1 MHTYGSYETHGDP
14 AVAVGFAI
22 FGLFISL
29 ITYVWFGIAGSKL
42 FKKVGYKNPWAAWVP
57 VYNTYA
63 LLEVGN
69 QQGKWAIFYVVA
81 ALLQIIPFLGTLL
94 YLVATVFFII
104 VLVYAYININ
114 KGFGK
119 EVTGWTVFAVFLQLI
134 WMTILAFG
142 NTNHYDA
149 RRANGPFFMNKDAT
163 LAASGYNGGYQN
175 QQAQGVWN
183 NQQQGGF
190 PQQNQGWNQP
200 QAPQNPQQANPYG
213 YTPSQNPQNAPQRPD
228 FGQNEQGPANG
239 SNGADDGTQPNQ
251 WNTPHNPDQGKEPPY
266 NNPYNGNGY
275 GR

>member
-14 AVAVGFAI
+14 AVAVGFAL
-22 FGLFISL
+22 FGLFITL
-29 ITYVWFGIAGSKL
+29 VTYVWFGIVGSKL

-69 QQGKWAIFYVVA
+69 QQGKWAIFYAVA

-104 VLVYAYININ
+104 ALIYAYININ
-114 KGFGK
+114 KAFGK
-119 EVTGWTVFAVFLQLI
+119 DVTGWTVFAVFLQLI
-134 WMTILAFG
+134 WMTILAYG
-142 NTNHYDA
+142 NTNQYDA
-149 RRANGPFFMNKDAT
+149 RRANGPYFMNKNAT
-163 LAASGYNGGYQN
+163 LAGANGYNGGYQN
-175 QQAQGVWN
+175 QQYNGYQP
-183 NQQQGGF
+183 QQQGGF
-190 PQQNQGWNQP
+190 PQQNQGWNQQ

-213 YTPSQNPQNAPQRPD
+213 YAPSQNPQSAPQRPD
-228 FGQNEQGPANG
+228 FGQNDSTPGSV

-251 WNTPHNPDQGKEPPY
+251 WNTPHNPNQGKQPPY
-266 NNPYNGNGY
+266 NNPYNGNGD